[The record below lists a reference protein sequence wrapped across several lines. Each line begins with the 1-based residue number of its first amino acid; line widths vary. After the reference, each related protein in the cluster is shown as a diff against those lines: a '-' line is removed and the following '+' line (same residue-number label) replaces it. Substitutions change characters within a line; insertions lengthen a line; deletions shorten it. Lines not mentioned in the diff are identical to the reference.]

1 MKKIIA
7 LIVSL
12 SLFCSAVTVYAEETV
27 NYNCSDWARESIEA
41 ALSHY
46 LIEDSEQNFKENI
59 SRVEF
64 CELIFRLVL
73 YTPYAMDWYWE
84 SDEESLELP
93 EYERAFEDIENERVE
108 VLRHIGIISGKTETQ
123 FAPDD
128 NLTREEAA
136 TIIIRML
143 DVTSPME
150 ATELWYEYG
159 DIDNISNW
167 ALTSVQRISNLGFMQ
182 GVGDNRFA
190 PQDTITKEQAIVTA
204 IKVYDANIL
213 DWLYEVIKRDAGVLG
228 YVYEN
233 DTWNY
238 ITYDMAVGRRVKP
251 IDTDKDEFE
260 VLENEK
266 FAKDRKKV
274 YLMGKEIED
283 ADPETFQIITDDGYM
298 RYAKD
303 KNFVY
308 IYLEDGGIMKVFG
321 ADPETFEVL
330 EYPYSKDK
338 NDAYNGCLPLY
349 VDDVTKF
356 EVIEAGNGWTR
367 ISFADSF
374 LSAILKS
381 EEVAEYNNEKY
392 GFVDNA
398 VIYSEE
404 GKAKT
409 EKLVYEGYMLV
420 EDNR

>member
-7 LIVSL
+7 FILSL
-12 SLFCSAVTVYAEETV
+12 SFVCSAFTAYAEGTV
-27 NYNCSDWARESIEA
+27 NYNCSDWARESIED
-41 ALSHY
+41 ALNSY
-46 LIEDSEQNFKENI
+46 LVDDPEQNFKENI

-64 CELIFRLVL
+64 CELIFSLVL
-73 YTPYAMDWYWE
+73 CTPYAMDWYWE
-84 SDEESLELP
+84 SDEETLNFP
-93 EYERAFEDIENERVE
+93 EYTRAFEDIDNERVE

-123 FAPDD
+123 FAPED

-136 TIIIRML
+136 AIIVRML
-143 DVTSPME
+143 DVASPME
-150 ATELWYEYG
+150 ATELWYEYS

-167 ALTSVQRISNLGFMQ
+167 ALSAVQRISNLGFMQ

-190 PQDTITKEQAIVTA
+190 PHDTITKEQAIVTA
-204 IKVYDANIL
+204 MKVYDANIW
-213 DWLYEVIKRDAGVLG
+213 DWLYEAIKRDAGETG

-266 FAKDRKKV
+266 FAKDRNNV
-274 YLMGKEIED
+274 YLMGNEIED
-283 ADPETFQIITDDGYM
+283 ADPETFQIVTDDGYM

-303 KNFVY
+303 KSFVY

-349 VDDVTKF
+349 VDDITKF
-356 EVIEAGNGWTR
+356 EVVEPGNGWTR
-367 ISFADSF
+367 ISFPESF
-374 LSAILKS
+374 FSTLLKT
-381 EEVAEYNNEKY
+381 EEDAEYNKEKY
-392 GFVDNA
+392 GFIDGA

-409 EKLVYEGYMLV
+409 EKLVYEGYRLI
-420 EDNR
+420 EDKR